1 MVEEVRKIQSATET
15 AKAFKTILERLK
27 NPITEEIPCKKY
39 GCLECKHFQRTE
51 GYDQQW
57 GRFGFFYYKCK
68 KQPNRNMHNY
78 ENRYDIFDIEPD
90 YSPHFYNNKVK
101 GECPYFEQG
110 GNELIYMSEK
120 EKAKCIY

>member
-1 MVEEVRKIQSATET
+1 MRKIQSATET
-15 AKAFKTILERLK
+15 TKAFKTILERLK
-27 NPITEEIPCKKY
+27 NPIKEEVPCKKY

-57 GRFGFFYYKCK
+57 GRLGFFYYKCK
-68 KQPNRNMHNY
+68 KQPNRNMYNY

-90 YSPHFYNNKVK
+90 YSPHFHNNKAK
-101 GECPYFEQG
+101 GECPYFEHG
-110 GNELIYMSEK
+110 ENELIYMSEK